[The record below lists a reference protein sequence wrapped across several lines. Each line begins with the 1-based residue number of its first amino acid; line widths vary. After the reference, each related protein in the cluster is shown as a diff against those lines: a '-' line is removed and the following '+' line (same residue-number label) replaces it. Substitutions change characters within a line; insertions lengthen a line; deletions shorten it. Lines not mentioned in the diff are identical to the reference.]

1 MPEPKIRFFLHSVAA
16 ANGHRVIYLSVG
28 VGEKR
33 PVRQATGYAAHPAY
47 FSSTAP
53 HLRKGAD
60 GYRTLN
66 EKLDEL
72 RLAVA
77 KACRR
82 LEDAGQLSNAALAPL
97 LKAAVTALAGRPAK
111 APPAPVAPAP
121 SALPLAQQPMRAVL
135 AAWQADNGA
144 HLAKAYLDRSKQY
157 VDWMEKFDAQVTPAA
172 VDEQWAKRYTSFL
185 VRDTPL
191 FNNTI
196 HQHINMLRNLVAH
209 AGLPTKFIKNGYAHE
224 AKKCY
229 LTWEEVQR
237 LHAWQP
243 PASQASLL
251 RQKDVFVARCLCG
264 LRYSDTVALLRPH
277 IKAGAQVNHIALD
290 QQKTRAAV
298 QIPIV
303 ALLQEILDKYRD
315 WPTGQALPVISR
327 QQTGNLIKQMLREA
341 GIDAPFVRVRYKG
354 TVKHETILPKWQA
367 ASTHTARH
375 TYGALLAKMKVDPLT
390 MRDLLGHGN
399 LSSTMTYVHLESEA
413 TERTVL
419 DGFSKLGAA
428 PGADAHTP

>member
-1 MPEPKIRFFLHSVAA
+1 MPEPKLRFYLHSKTA
-16 ANGHRVIYLSVG
+16 ANGHRPVFLSVG
-28 VGEKR
+28 VGETR
-33 PVRQATGYAAHPAY
+33 PVRQATGYSLHPAY
-47 FSSTAP
+47 FSASAP
-53 HLRKGAD
+53 HALKGAD
-60 GYRTLN
+60 GYRTIN

-72 RLAVA
+72 RLAIA

-82 LEDAGQLSNAALAPL
+82 LEDAGQLSNATLAPL
-97 LKAAVTALAGRPAK
+97 LRVAVASLAGRPPKSGKLKTA
-111 APPAPVAPAP
+111 AQVELPVVGT
-121 SALPLAQQPMRAVL
+121 LAQQPMRAVL

-157 VDWMEKFDAQVTPAA
+157 VDWMERFDPRATPAQ
-172 VDEQWAKRYTSFL
+172 VDEQWAKRYTAFL

-196 HQHINMLRNLVAH
+196 HQHLNMLRNLVAH
-209 AGLPTKFIKNGYAHE
+209 AGLPTKHIKNGFAHE

-229 LTWEEVQR
+229 LTWEELQQ

-243 PASQASLL
+243 GPTQASLA

-264 LRYSDTVALLRPH
+264 LRYSDTVGLLQPH
-277 IKAGAQVNHIALD
+277 IKTGGQVNHITRD

-298 QIPIV
+298 QIPV
-303 ALLQEILDKYRD
+303 VGMLQEILDKYRD

-341 GIDAPFVRVRYKG
+341 GIDAPFVQVRYKG
-354 TVKHETILPKWQA
+354 PVKHERIMPKWQA

-399 LSSTMTYVHLESEA
+399 LSSTMVYVHLEAEA

-419 DGFSKLGAA
+419 EGFSKLDSAR
-428 PGADAHTP
+428 AH

>member
-1 MPEPKIRFFLHSVAA
+1 MPTPKIRFYLHSKAA
-16 ANGHRVIYLSVG
+16 ATCHRPIYLSVG
-28 VGEKR
+28 VGETR
-33 PVRQATGYAAHPAY
+33 PVRQATGYSLHPAY
-47 FSSTAP
+47 FSPSAP
-53 HLRKGAD
+53 HALKGAD
-60 GYRTLN
+60 GYRTIN

-72 RLAVA
+72 RLATQ

-82 LEDAGQLSNAALAPL
+82 LEDEGQLSNAALAPL
-97 LKAAVTALAGRPAK
+97 LKEAATRLHGRPAK
-111 APPAPVAPAP
+111 VAKPAPVEATAP
-121 SALPLAQQPMRAVL
+121 STLPLTQQPMRLVL
-135 AAWQADNGA
+135 ADWQRDNAA

-157 VDWMEKFDAQVTPAA
+157 VDWMEKFDPHVTPAA
-172 VDEQWAKRYTSFL
+172 VTDKWAKQYTSFL
-185 VRDTPL
+185 VTDTPL

-209 AGLPTKFIKNGYAHE
+209 AGLPTKFIKNGYAHK

-229 LTWEEVQR
+229 LTWEELQQ

-243 PASQASLL
+243 PAHKASLM

-264 LRYSDTVALLRPH
+264 LRYSDTVSLLQPH
-277 IKAGAQVNHIALD
+277 IKAGNQVNHIHRD

-303 ALLQEILDKYRD
+303 ALLQEILDKYRG

-327 QQTGNLIKQMLREA
+327 QQTGNLIKEMLREA
-341 GIDAPFVRVRYKG
+341 GIDAPYVQVRYKG
-354 TVKHETILPKWQA
+354 PVKHEKVMPKWQA

-375 TYGALLAKMKVDPLT
+375 TYGALLAKMKVDPLA

-399 LSSTMTYVHLESEA
+399 LSSTMTYVHLEAEA

-419 DGFSKLGAA
+419 ESFNKLGA
-428 PGADAHTP
+428 G

>member
-1 MPEPKIRFFLHSVAA
+1 MPEPKLRYYLHSKVAS
-16 ANGHRVIYLSVG
+16 NGHRPIYLSVG
-28 VGEKR
+28 VGETR
-33 PVRQATGYAAHPAY
+33 PVRQATGYTAHPAY
-47 FSSTAP
+47 FAP
-53 HLRKGAD
+53 KAPYLRKEAD
-60 GYRTLN
+60 GYRSIN

-72 RLAVA
+72 RLAVQ
-77 KACRR
+77 KICRR
-82 LEDAGQLSNAALAPL
+82 LQDEGQLSNAALMPL
-97 LKAAVTALAGRPAK
+97 LKAAVVSLAGKPVVARAAPEVPAS
-111 APPAPVAPAP
+111 P
-121 SALPLAQQPMRAVL
+121 SKLPIAQQPMRAVL
-135 AAWQADNGA
+135 AAWKEENGA
-144 HLAKAYLDRSKQY
+144 HLSKAYLDRSKQY
-157 VDWMEKFDAQVTPAA
+157 VDWIERFDPLATPAA
-172 VDEQWAKRYTSFL
+172 VDEKWAKRYTAFL

-229 LTWEEVQR
+229 LTWEEVQQ

-243 PASQASLL
+243 PVQKASLM

-264 LRYSDTVALLRPH
+264 LRYSDAAALLRPH
-277 IKAGAQVNHIALD
+277 IKAGASVNHIALD

-303 ALLQEILDKYRD
+303 ALLQEILDKYQH
-315 WPTGQALPVISR
+315 WPTEQALPVISR
-327 QQTGNLIKQMLREA
+327 QQTGNLIKEMLREA
-341 GIDAPFVRVRYKG
+341 GIDAPYVQVRYKG

-419 DGFSKLGAA
+419 DGFSKLGA
-428 PGADAHTP
+428 

>member
-1 MPEPKIRFFLHSVAA
+1 MPEPKLRYYLHSKVATT
-16 ANGHRVIYLSVG
+16 GHRPIFLSVG
-28 VGEKR
+28 VGETR
-33 PVRQATGYAAHPAY
+33 PVRQATGYTAHPAY
-47 FSSTAP
+47 FVAKAP
-53 HLRKGAD
+53 HLLKGAD
-60 GYRTLN
+60 GYRTIN

-72 RLAVA
+72 RLAVQ
-77 KACRR
+77 KICRR
-82 LEDAGQLSNAALAPL
+82 LQDEGQLSNAALTPL
-97 LKAAVTALAGRPAK
+97 LKAAVVSLAGKPVVAR
-111 APPAPVAPAP
+111 VAPEVPASP
-121 SALPLAQQPMRAVL
+121 SKLPIAQQPMRAVL
-135 AAWQADNGA
+135 AAWKEENAA
-144 HLAKAYLDRSKQY
+144 HLSQAYLDRSKQY
-157 VDWMEKFDAQVTPAA
+157 VDWIERFDPAATPAA
-172 VDEQWAKRYTSFL
+172 VDEKWAKRYTSFL

-229 LTWEEVQR
+229 LTWEELQQV
-237 LHAWQP
+237 HAWQP
-243 PASQASLL
+243 PAHKASLM

-277 IKAGAQVNHIALD
+277 IKAGASVNHIALD

-303 ALLQEILDKYRD
+303 ALLQEILDKYQH

-327 QQTGNLIKQMLREA
+327 QQTGNLIKEILREA
-341 GIDAPFVRVRYKG
+341 GIDAPYVQVRYKG

-419 DGFSKLGAA
+419 DGFRKLGA
-428 PGADAHTP
+428 

>member
-1 MPEPKIRFFLHSVAA
+1 MPAPKIRFYLHNKTAA
-16 ANGHRVIYLSVG
+16 TGHRPIYLSVG
-28 VGEKR
+28 VGETR
-33 PVRQATGYAAHPAY
+33 PVRQATGYSLHPAY
-47 FSSTAP
+47 FSATAP
-53 HLRKGAD
+53 HALKGAD
-60 GYRTLN
+60 GYRTIN

-72 RLAVA
+72 RLAA
-77 KACRR
+77 QKACRR
-82 LEDAGQLSNAALAPL
+82 LEDEGQLSNAALAPL
-97 LKAAVTALAGRPAK
+97 LKEAATRLHGRPAK
-111 APPAPVAPAP
+111 PAPPAATPVEAA
-121 SALPLAQQPMRAVL
+121 SSTLPLAQQPMRAVL
-135 AAWQADNGA
+135 ADWQRDNAA

-157 VDWMEKFDAQVTPAA
+157 VDWMEKFDPHVTPAA
-172 VDEQWAKRYTSFL
+172 VTDKWAKQYTSFL
-185 VRDTPL
+185 VTDTPL

-229 LTWEEVQR
+229 LTWEELQQ

-243 PASQASLL
+243 PAHKASLM
-251 RQKDVFVARCLCG
+251 RQKDVLVARCLCG
-264 LRYSDTVALLRPH
+264 LRYSDTVTLLQPH
-277 IKAGAQVNHIALD
+277 IKAGGQVNHIHRD

-327 QQTGNLIKQMLREA
+327 QQTGNLIKEMLREA
-341 GIDAPFVRVRYKG
+341 GIDAPYVQVRYKG
-354 TVKHETILPKWQA
+354 PVKHEKVLPKWQA

-399 LSSTMTYVHLESEA
+399 LSSTMTYVHLEAEA

-419 DGFSKLGAA
+419 EGFTNLGA
-428 PGADAHTP
+428 G

>member
-1 MPEPKIRFFLHSVAA
+1 MSEPKLRYYLHSKVAST
-16 ANGHRVIYLSVG
+16 GHRPIFLSVG
-28 VGEKR
+28 VGETR
-33 PVRQATGYAAHPAY
+33 PVRQATGYTAHPAY
-47 FSSTAP
+47 FAPKAP
-53 HLRKGAD
+53 HLLKGVD
-60 GYRTLN
+60 GYRTIN

-72 RLAVA
+72 RLAVQ
-77 KACRR
+77 KICRR
-82 LEDAGQLSNAALAPL
+82 LQDEGQLSNAALVPL
-97 LKAAVTALAGRPAK
+97 LKAAVVGLAGKPVVARA
-111 APPAPVAPAP
+111 APTAPASP
-121 SALPLAQQPMRAVL
+121 SALPIAQQPMRAVL
-135 AAWQADNGA
+135 AAWKEENAA
-144 HLAKAYLDRSKQY
+144 HLSQAYLDRSKQY
-157 VDWMEKFDAQVTPAA
+157 VDWMERFDPQATPAA
-172 VDEQWAKRYTSFL
+172 VDEKWAKRYTSFL

-229 LTWEEVQR
+229 LTWEELQQV
-237 LHAWQP
+237 HAWQP
-243 PASQASLL
+243 PAHKASLM

-277 IKAGAQVNHIALD
+277 IKAGASVNHIALD

-303 ALLQEILDKYRD
+303 ALLQEILDKYQH

-327 QQTGNLIKQMLREA
+327 QQTGNLIKEMLREA
-341 GIDAPFVRVRYKG
+341 GIDAPYVQVRYKG

-419 DGFSKLGAA
+419 DGFSKLGA
-428 PGADAHTP
+428 

>member
-1 MPEPKIRFFLHSVAA
+1 MSEPKLRYYLHSKVATT
-16 ANGHRVIYLSVG
+16 GHRPIYLSVG
-28 VGEKR
+28 VGETR
-33 PVRQATGYAAHPAY
+33 PVRQATGYTAHPAY
-47 FSSTAP
+47 FVPSAP

-60 GYRTLN
+60 GYRSIN

-72 RLAVA
+72 RLAVQ
-77 KACRR
+77 KICRR
-82 LEDAGQLSNAALAPL
+82 LQDEGQLSNATLTPL
-97 LKAAVTALAGRPAK
+97 LKAAVVSLAGKPVVERAVPA
-111 APPAPVAPAP
+111 APAAP
-121 SALPLAQQPMRAVL
+121 SKLPLSQQPMRAVL
-135 AAWQADNGA
+135 AAWKEENGA
-144 HLAKAYLDRSKQY
+144 HLSKAYLDRSKQY
-157 VDWMEKFDAQVTPAA
+157 VDWIARFDPQATPAV
-172 VDEQWAKRYTSFL
+172 VDEKWAKRYTAFL

-229 LTWEEVQR
+229 LTWEELQQV
-237 LHAWQP
+237 HAWQP
-243 PASQASLL
+243 PAHKASLM

-277 IKAGAQVNHIALD
+277 IKAGASVNHIALD

-303 ALLQEILDKYRD
+303 ALLQEILDKYHD

-327 QQTGNLIKQMLREA
+327 QQTGNLIKEMLREA
-341 GIDAPFVRVRYKG
+341 GIDAPYVQVRYKG

-419 DGFSKLGAA
+419 DGFRKLG
-428 PGADAHTP
+428 T

>member
-1 MPEPKIRFFLHSVAA
+1 MPEPKLRYYLHSKVAST
-16 ANGHRVIYLSVG
+16 GHRPIFLSVG
-28 VGEKR
+28 VGETR
-33 PVRQATGYAAHPAY
+33 PVRQATGYTAHPAY
-47 FSSTAP
+47 FAPKAP
-53 HLRKGAD
+53 HLLKGAD
-60 GYRTLN
+60 GYRTIN

-72 RLAVA
+72 RLAVQ
-77 KACRR
+77 KICRR
-82 LEDAGQLSNAALAPL
+82 LQDDGQLSNAALTPL
-97 LKAAVTALAGRPAK
+97 LKAAVASLAGK
-111 APPAPVAPAP
+111 PVVARAASEAPASP
-121 SALPLAQQPMRAVL
+121 SALPIAQQPMRAVL
-135 AAWQADNGA
+135 AAWKEENGA
-144 HLAKAYLDRSKQY
+144 HLSKAYLDRSKQY
-157 VDWMEKFDAQVTPAA
+157 VDWMERFDAQATPAV
-172 VDEQWAKRYTSFL
+172 VDEKWAKRYTAFL

-229 LTWEEVQR
+229 LTWEELQQV
-237 LHAWQP
+237 HAWQP
-243 PASQASLL
+243 PAHKASLM

-277 IKAGAQVNHIALD
+277 IKAGASVNHIALD

-303 ALLQEILDKYRD
+303 ALLQEILDKYHD

-327 QQTGNLIKQMLREA
+327 QQTGNLIKEMLREA
-341 GIDAPFVRVRYKG
+341 GIDAPYVQVRYKG

-419 DGFSKLGAA
+419 DGFRKLGA
-428 PGADAHTP
+428 

>member
-1 MPEPKIRFFLHSVAA
+1 MPEPKLRYYLHSKVAST
-16 ANGHRVIYLSVG
+16 GHRPIYLSVG
-28 VGEKR
+28 VGEAR
-33 PVRQATGYAAHPAY
+33 PVRQATGYTAHPAY
-47 FSSTAP
+47 FAATAP
-53 HLRKGAD
+53 HLSKGAN

-72 RLAVA
+72 RLAA
-77 KACRR
+77 QKICRR
-82 LEDAGQLSNAALAPL
+82 LQDEGQLSNATLAPL
-97 LKAAVTALAGRPAK
+97 LKTAVVSLAGRPVVARAL
-111 APPAPVAPAP
+111 APTAPAAP
-121 SALPLAQQPMRAVL
+121 STLPLAQQPMRAVL
-135 AAWQADNGA
+135 AAWKEKNAA

-157 VDWMEKFDAQVTPAA
+157 VDWMEHFDPQATLAA
-172 VDEQWAKRYTSFL
+172 VDEKWAKRYTSFL

-196 HQHINMLRNLVAH
+196 HQHINMLRNLMAH

-229 LTWEEVQR
+229 LTWEELQQ

-243 PASQASLL
+243 PAHKASLM

-264 LRYSDTVALLRPH
+264 LRYSDTVSLLQPH

-290 QQKTRAAV
+290 LQKTRAAV

-327 QQTGNLIKQMLREA
+327 QQTGNLIKEMLREA
-341 GIDAPFVRVRYKG
+341 GIDAPYVQVRYKG
-354 TVKHETILPKWQA
+354 PVKHETILPKWQA

-419 DGFSKLGAA
+419 DGFRKLGA
-428 PGADAHTP
+428 

>member
-16 ANGHRVIYLSVG
+16 TNGHRVIYLSVG
-28 VGEKR
+28 VGEPR
-33 PVRQATGYAAHPAY
+33 PVRQATSYAAHPAY
-47 FSSTAP
+47 FSSQAP
-53 HLRKGAD
+53 HLLKGAD
-60 GYRTLN
+60 GYRAIN

-82 LEDAGQLSNAALAPL
+82 LEDEGQLSNAALAPL
-97 LKAAVTALAGRPAK
+97 LKAAVVRLSGKPAK
-111 APPAPVAPAP
+111 VVPAAPVVAP
-121 SALPLAQQPMRAVL
+121 SALPLAAQPMRAVL
-135 AAWQADNGA
+135 ASWKAENGA

-157 VDWMEKFDAQVTPAA
+157 VDWIEKFDPHATPAG
-172 VDEQWAKRYTSFL
+172 VDEKWAKRYTSFL

-196 HQHINMLRNLVAH
+196 HQHINMLRNLIAH

-229 LTWEEVQR
+229 LTWEELQQ

-243 PASQASLL
+243 LAHKAALA
-251 RQKDVFVARCLCG
+251 RQKDVFIARCLCG
-264 LRYSDTVALLRPH
+264 LRYSDAAALLRPH
-277 IKAGAQVNHIALD
+277 IKAGSQVNHIRLD

-298 QIPIV
+298 QIPVV
-303 ALLQEILDKYRD
+303 AMLQDILNKYQHL
-315 WPTGQALPVISR
+315 PGNQALPVISR
-327 QQTGNLIKQMLREA
+327 QQTGTLIKEMLREA
-341 GIDAPFVRVRYKG
+341 GIDAPYVQVRYKG
-354 TVKHETILPKWQA
+354 IVKHETILPKWQA

-399 LSSTMTYVHLESEA
+399 LSSTMTYVHLEADE

-419 DGFSKLGAA
+419 DGFQKLG
-428 PGADAHTP
+428 GVGQ

>member
-1 MPEPKIRFFLHSVAA
+1 MPEPKLRYYLHSKVAST
-16 ANGHRVIYLSVG
+16 GHRPIYLSVG
-28 VGEKR
+28 VGEAR
-33 PVRQATGYAAHPAY
+33 PVRQATGYTAHPAY
-47 FSSTAP
+47 FAATAP

-72 RLAVA
+72 RLAA
-77 KACRR
+77 QKICRR
-82 LEDAGQLSNAALAPL
+82 LQDEGQLSNATLAPL
-97 LKAAVTALAGRPAK
+97 LKTAVISLAGRPVVARAL
-111 APPAPVAPAP
+111 APTAPAAP
-121 SALPLAQQPMRAVL
+121 STLPLAQQPMRAVL
-135 AAWQADNGA
+135 AAWKEENAA

-157 VDWMEKFDAQVTPAA
+157 VDWMERFDPQATPAA
-172 VDEQWAKRYTSFL
+172 VDEKWAKRYTSFL

-229 LTWEEVQR
+229 LTWEELQQ

-243 PASQASLL
+243 PAHKASLM

-264 LRYSDTVALLRPH
+264 LRYSDTVSLLQPH

-327 QQTGNLIKQMLREA
+327 QQTGNLIKEMLREA
-341 GIDAPFVRVRYKG
+341 GIDAPYVQVRYKG
-354 TVKHETILPKWQA
+354 PVKHETILPKWQA

-419 DGFSKLGAA
+419 DGFRKLGA
-428 PGADAHTP
+428 

>member
-1 MPEPKIRFFLHSVAA
+1 
-16 ANGHRVIYLSVG
+16 
-28 VGEKR
+28 
-33 PVRQATGYAAHPAY
+33 
-47 FSSTAP
+47 
-53 HLRKGAD
+53 
-60 GYRTLN
+60 
-66 EKLDEL
+66 
-72 RLAVA
+72 
-77 KACRR
+77 
-82 LEDAGQLSNAALAPL
+82 
-97 LKAAVTALAGRPAK
+97 
-111 APPAPVAPAP
+111 
-121 SALPLAQQPMRAVL
+121 MRAVL
-135 AAWQADNGA
+135 AAWREKNAA

-157 VDWMEKFDAQVTPAA
+157 VDWMERFDPAATPAA
-172 VDEQWAKRYTSFL
+172 VDEKWAKRYTSFL

-229 LTWEEVQR
+229 LTWEELQQ

-243 PASQASLL
+243 PASKASLM

-264 LRYSDTVALLRPH
+264 LRYSDAAALLRPH
-277 IKAGAQVNHIALD
+277 IKAGASVNHIALD

-303 ALLQEILDKYRD
+303 AMLQEILDKYQH

-327 QQTGNLIKQMLREA
+327 QQTGNLIKEMLREA
-341 GIDAPFVRVRYKG
+341 GIDAPYVQVSYKG

-419 DGFSKLGAA
+419 DGFSKLG
-428 PGADAHTP
+428 T

>member
-1 MPEPKIRFFLHSVAA
+1 MSEPKLRYYLHSKVAST
-16 ANGHRVIYLSVG
+16 GHRPIYLSVG
-28 VGEKR
+28 VGEAR
-33 PVRQATGYAAHPAY
+33 PVRQATGYTAHPAY
-47 FSSTAP
+47 FAAKAP

-60 GYRTLN
+60 GYRTIN

-72 RLAVA
+72 RLAVQ
-77 KACRR
+77 KICRR
-82 LEDAGQLSNAALAPL
+82 LQDENQLSNAALAPL
-97 LKAAVTALAGRPAK
+97 LKAAVVSLAGRPVVAR
-111 APPAPVAPAP
+111 PAPEVPANP
-121 SALPLAQQPMRAVL
+121 STLPIAQQPMRAVL
-135 AAWQADNGA
+135 AAWKEENAA

-157 VDWMEKFDAQVTPAA
+157 VDWMERFDPQATPAS
-172 VDEQWAKRYTSFL
+172 VDEKWAKRYTSFL

-229 LTWEEVQR
+229 LTWEELQQV
-237 LHAWQP
+237 HAWQP
-243 PASQASLL
+243 PAHKASLI

-264 LRYSDTVALLRPH
+264 LRYSDTVNLLQPH

-327 QQTGNLIKQMLREA
+327 QQTGNLIKEILREA
-341 GIDAPFVRVRYKG
+341 GIDAPYVQVRYKG

-419 DGFSKLGAA
+419 DGFSKLGA
-428 PGADAHTP
+428 